1 MESEGDRDGDR
12 RAVDDPDREALEP
25 VPDDRQGP
33 PQGETHRDPAPDRD
47 EERRRPGSQKIPRHD
62 GGRLRHDEEFER
74 GPTEELENVQ
84 GGRRIGSDP
93 AQDRSEADH
102 RRHAR
107 STAVMTRPRKE
118 EAPEEG
124 TSERHERGLPERET
138 ERGDEERPAAR
149 TRSPAPRLDHRMNRS
164 NVRRTRS
171 DAGTGSTPHSGGLR
185 SRTIRRR
192 KAVGL

>member
-33 PQGETHRDPAPDRD
+33 PQGEKPNAWT
-47 EERRRPGSQKIPRHD
+47 
-62 GGRLRHDEEFER
+62 
-74 GPTEELENVQ
+74 
-84 GGRRIGSDP
+84 
-93 AQDRSEADH
+93 RSA
-102 RRHAR
+102 
-107 STAVMTRPRKE
+107 
-118 EAPEEG
+118 
-124 TSERHERGLPERET
+124 
-138 ERGDEERPAAR
+138 PAAR

-192 KAVGL
+192 NAVGL